1 MSEILKQIQND
12 LKAHNKLF
20 ENAIPLIASEN
31 VTSIQCR
38 EACNCDFQHRY
49 AEGIVGERVYAGCQ
63 YIDKIEQLAIDLA
76 KQYFRSEFADVRPI
90 SGVVAN
96 LAMYTALTN
105 PGDTMLCMP
114 IPSGGHISHGPKVG
128 KSGNAI
134 NGTAGAVHGLDVQYF
149 KFNHEE
155 MNIDVD
161 ESIKIIRE
169 LKPKLVL
176 FGGSLFL
183 FPHPV
188 KELAEVAHEEGAYVA
203 YDGAHVLGLIG
214 SGYFQDPLR
223 EGADVLTG
231 STHKTLPGPQHGI
244 ILTNA
249 DEEFNKKIQT
259 ACFPSMLSNH
269 HLHNVAGFSCNF
281 SRNVRIRIGLSR
293 TSY

>member
-1 MSEILKQIQND
+1 MSEILKQIQDD

-114 IPSGGHISHGPKVG
+114 ISSGVNFHGPKVG

-203 YDGAHVLGLIG
+203 YDGAPMSSV
-214 SGYFQDPLR
+214 
-223 EGADVLTG
+223 
-231 STHKTLPGPQHGI
+231 
-244 ILTNA
+244 
-249 DEEFNKKIQT
+249 
-259 ACFPSMLSNH
+259 
-269 HLHNVAGFSCNF
+269 
-281 SRNVRIRIGLSR
+281 
-293 TSY
+293 